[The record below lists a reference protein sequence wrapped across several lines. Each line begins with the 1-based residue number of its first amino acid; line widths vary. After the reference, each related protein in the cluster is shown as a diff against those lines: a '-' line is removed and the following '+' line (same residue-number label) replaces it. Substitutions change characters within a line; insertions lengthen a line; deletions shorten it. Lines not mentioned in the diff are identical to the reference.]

1 MKWEAVKEDRITL
14 PNAGGPMIIF
24 NISNVKQIFQF
35 EKKFSI
41 KFPMILGVKKTELN
55 SIQLLVVFILRRAST
70 LMISGLSIRCLRYS
84 ILHQCLLVA

>member
-35 EKKFSI
+35 EKNS
-41 KFPMILGVKKTELN
+41 VLN
-55 SIQLLVVFILRRAST
+55 FL
-70 LMISGLSIRCLRYS
+70 
-84 ILHQCLLVA
+84 